1 MDEFLNSCLNI
12 TKPNGYPSFPQ
23 WTPAVRE
30 IRVWSLGLEDALEKG
45 MATHSSILAW
55 EIPWTPALSC
65 RYHAPCDRTWC
76 DVMWRTLHLFS
87 KSRDPSLTGENT
99 REMQIEGHST
109 KQGFPGSSSVKNP
122 VTMQETRVQSL
133 GHEDPVEE
141 EVASHTSIL
150 AWRIPQIQ
158 EPGGLQFMGSQR
170 VRHNWATEQARCKIT
185 YKYSSTTSSLWKQGK
200 TKELSQVRRG

>member
-1 MDEFLNSCLNI
+1 MAHPSKTIKRTSKQYRKGEKGTLPCWRNLADTSW
-12 TKPNGYPSFPQ
+12 TK
-23 WTPAVRE
+23 
-30 IRVWSLGLEDALEKG
+30 SLGS
-45 MATHSSILAW
+45 TS
-55 EIPWTPALSC
+55 PALSC
-65 RYHAPCDRTWC
+65 HYHAPCDRTWC

-122 VTMQETRVQSL
+122 LTMQETRVQSL

-158 EPGGLQFMGSQR
+158 EPGGLQSMGSQR
-170 VRHNWATEQARCKIT
+170 VRHNWAT
-185 YKYSSTTSSLWKQGK
+185 YKYSSTTSSLRKQGK